1 MNFIDE
7 KIEEYALSHTSDEP
21 EILKKLSRE
30 TQAKIMFP
38 RMLSGHLQGR
48 FLSLLSQVIR
58 PKRILEIGTYTGYSC
73 ICLCEGLPEEG
84 IIHTIE
90 VNEELGG
97 IIMKYF
103 REAGILKKVKLHFGN
118 ALEVIPA
125 IKEEFDLVF
134 IDADKVNY
142 PKYYDLVFPKV
153 KTGGV
158 IIADNIL
165 WSGKV
170 LDKDENQDAD
180 TKALVAFS
188 KKVQSDERVQ
198 NLLLPIRDGLMI
210 IRKRQESL

>member
-1 MNFIDE
+1 MHLIDE
-7 KIEEYALSHTSDEP
+7 KIEEYALHYTSEEP
-21 EILKKLSRE
+21 GILKRLSRE
-30 TQAKIMFP
+30 TQAKVMFP

-48 FLSLLSQVIR
+48 LLSMLSLMIR
-58 PKRILEIGTYTGYSC
+58 PERILEIGTYTGYSC
-73 ICLCEGLPEEG
+73 ICLCDGLQKHG
-84 IIHTIE
+84 VVHTIE
-90 VNEELGG
+90 INEELES

-103 REAGILKKVKLHFGN
+103 REAGITKKVKLHFGN

-142 PKYYDLVFPKV
+142 SKYYDLVFPKV
-153 KTGGV
+153 KPGGV

-170 LDKDENQDAD
+170 LDKAENQDAD

-188 KKVQSDERVQ
+188 KKVQKDERGQ
-198 NLLLPIRDGLMI
+198 NVLLPIRDGLMI
-210 IRKRQESL
+210 VRKK